1 MHDLSTIQYR
11 ITDSF
16 FRHRVLFFL
25 VAALVTAS
33 AVAVICIRGTGGY
46 TAGGSIWASPDDM
59 AQSLGR
65 DPRRNDWMTL
75 AQVNTNRFNDMTN
88 DDLPGGFLDRALKR
102 AKLTRPINLDPR
114 ARDPRLAMLQKGL
127 SCATRS
133 GEVFAISLTWD
144 NAPECERI
152 VEALREEYLEVSTR
166 KQHAIFKGTR
176 EFLDQQIRNYERRM
190 RNAEQALI
198 NFKQANLGDS
208 PEAGTAVVRQLAELR
223 RQLDDL
229 TITSRDAGLKR
240 EAIRDRIRQIK
251 PTSILEQTVGDDPR
265 VRKIRDLETDRAL
278 LLAQYKPG
286 SDEIQAV
293 DTQIAA
299 LQQSLAK
306 KDQKPDRN
314 VLETKLQDNP
324 EYQALNQQ
332 LTEARIESTTRAS
345 QMQLLRQRILDY
357 VDRAE
362 KLPGRQRR
370 LTDRTR
376 NYTIL
381 KTQYENLLKQREEAE
396 IQGDLRSITAPRTL
410 DRIGTVVAQW
420 ATTKKKL
427 ALMVA
432 GSILLGLV
440 LAVLVV
446 ILSEWIDPSLRYA
459 EDAERL
465 FGVPALVLL
474 PEVDEH
480 QLSSGWGPALPRPDE
495 LSPA

>member
-1 MHDLSTIQYR
+1 MHDLSTVQYR
-11 ITDSF
+11 IADSF
-16 FRHRVLFFL
+16 FRHRLLFFA

-33 AVAVICIRGTGGY
+33 ALGVILLRGTGGF

-65 DPRRNDWMTL
+65 DPRRNEWISL

-88 DDLPGGFLDRALKR
+88 DDLPGGFLDRALRR
-102 AKLTRPINLDPR
+102 AKLVPPINLDPK
-114 ARDPRLAMLQKGL
+114 AHDPRLTMLQKGL

-144 NAPECERI
+144 NSNECERI

-166 KQHAIFKGTR
+166 KQRAVFKGTR
-176 EFLDQQIRNYERRM
+176 EFLDQQIKNYERRM
-190 RNAEQALI
+190 RIAEQALI
-198 NFKQANLGDS
+198 NFKQSNLGES
-208 PEAGTAVVRQLAELR
+208 PEAGNAVVRQLAELR

-251 PTSILEQTVGDDPR
+251 PTSILEQTIGDDPR
-265 VRKIRDLETDRAL
+265 VRKLRELETDRAL
-278 LLAQYKPG
+278 LLAQFKPN
-286 SDEIQAV
+286 SDEIQTV

-299 LQQSLAK
+299 LQRSLAK
-306 KDQKPDRN
+306 KEHEGRN

-332 LTEARIESTTRAS
+332 LTDARIESTTRAS
-345 QMQLLRQRILDY
+345 QMQLLRGRIFDY
-357 VDRAE
+357 VDRVQ

-396 IQGDLRSITAPRTL
+396 IQGDLRAITAPQTL
-410 DRIGTVVAQW
+410 DRIGTVVAHW

-432 GSILLGLV
+432 GSILMGLV
-440 LAVLVV
+440 LAVVVV
-446 ILSEWIDPSLRYA
+446 ILSEWVDPSLRYA
-459 EDAERL
+459 EDAERI
-465 FGVPALVLL
+465 FGVPALVML
-474 PEVDEH
+474 PEARGTPPTSGWDPPH
-480 QLSSGWGPALPRPDE
+480 LPAPDQLSA
-495 LSPA
+495 A

>member
-1 MHDLSTIQYR
+1 MHDLATIQYR
-11 ITDSF
+11 IADSF
-16 FRHRVLFFL
+16 FRHRLLFFGC
-25 VAALVTAS
+25 AALVTAS
-33 AVAVICIRGTGGY
+33 ALAVICLRGTGY
-46 TAGGSIWASPDDM
+46 TATGSIWASPDDM

-65 DPRRNDWMTL
+65 DPRRNEWVTL

-88 DDLPGGFLDRALKR
+88 DDLPGGFLDRALLR
-102 AKLTRPINLDPR
+102 SKLTHPISIDPR
-114 ARDPRLAMLQKGL
+114 KRDPRLALLRKSL
-127 SCATRS
+127 TCETRS
-133 GEVFAISLTWD
+133 GEVFAIGLTWD

-152 VEALREEYLEVSTR
+152 VGALREEYLEVSTR
-166 KQHAIFKGTR
+166 KQHNVFKGTR
-176 EFLDQQIRNYERRM
+176 EFLDTQIRNYERRM
-190 RNAEQALI
+190 RTAEQALI

-208 PEAGTAVVRQLAELR
+208 PEAGTAAIRQLSELR

-229 TITSRDAGLKR
+229 TITSRDAGLRR
-240 EAIRDRIRQIK
+240 EAIRARIQQIK
-251 PTSILEQTVGDDPR
+251 PTSILEQTIGDDPR
-265 VRKIRDLETDRAL
+265 VRKLRELETDRAL
-278 LLAQYKPG
+278 LLAQFKPA
-286 SDEIQAV
+286 SDEIQSV
-293 DTQIAA
+293 DTQIEA
-299 LQQSLAK
+299 LQRSLAK
-306 KDQKPDRN
+306 KEHEGRN

-324 EYQALNQQ
+324 EFQALNQQ

-345 QMQLLRQRILDY
+345 QMNLLRQRILDY
-357 VDRAE
+357 VERVQG
-362 KLPGRQRR
+362 LPGRQRK

-396 IQGDLRSITAPRTL
+396 IQGDLRAITAPTTL
-410 DRIGTVVAQW
+410 DRIGTVMAQW

-440 LAVLVV
+440 LAVTVV

-474 PEVDEH
+474 PENRIPP
-480 QLSSGWGPALPRPDE
+480 LSPGWGTPPSPTAGDP
-495 LSPA
+495 SPA